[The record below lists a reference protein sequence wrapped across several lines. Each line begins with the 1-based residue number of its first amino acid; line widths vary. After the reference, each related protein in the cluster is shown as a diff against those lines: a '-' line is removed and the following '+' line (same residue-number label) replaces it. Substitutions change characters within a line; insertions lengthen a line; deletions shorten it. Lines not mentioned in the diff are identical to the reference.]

1 MTALHFLSK
10 LHNLGIRASDPFNF
24 KNKVR
29 VFNNAII
36 VIFFIS
42 LFYCITSFV
51 IHFYWAT
58 VVTFYSILSTIFSL
72 YLVSIRK
79 SCIAFHYM
87 MWYGFIFLSCFSFL
101 FGTSNNSYY
110 YFLFMPIAC
119 NIFFDTKKESVFYLI
134 ISILFMA
141 ANIVY
146 TDYFE
151 PYYKK
156 ESWMPLVSY
165 PNIIFAPLLIFLGVS
180 LFKKENISYAYQIEE
195 QRKTLEEK
203 NNEITDSINYAKRL
217 QNAILPPLSFIR
229 KYLPEVF
236 IIYKPKDIVAGDFY
250 WMEHMADTTFIA
262 AADSTGHGVPGA
274 MVSVVCC
281 NALNRALNEYEITDP
296 GKILDKTRELVMTTF
311 AKSDDEV
318 KDGMDIS
325 LLAIKALNN
334 GSFDIK
340 WSGANNSLW
349 YIENGELVQIKAH
362 KQPIGNTLNPT
373 PFPTHELI
381 LQKNTIIFLITDG
394 FADQFGG
401 VEGKKFKQKQLQQI
415 LISNFEQPLEQQKQQ
430 LENAFELWK
439 GNLDQVDDIT
449 VIGIKLK

>member
-1 MTALHFLSK
+1 MAALNFLVK
-10 LHNLGIRASDPFNF
+10 LHNLGIKDSDSFNF

-36 VIFFIS
+36 IIFFIS
-42 LFYCITSFV
+42 LFYCIISFT

-58 VVTFYSILSTIFSL
+58 VVTFYSIVSTLISL
-72 YLVSIRK
+72 YLISIRQ

-87 MWYGFIFLSCFSFL
+87 MWYGFIFLSSFSFL
-101 FGTSNNSYY
+101 FGTSNNSYF

-119 NIFFDTKKESVFYLI
+119 NIFFDTKKETMFYLA
-134 ISILFMA
+134 ISILLMA
-141 ANIVY
+141 ANIIY

-156 ESWMPLVSY
+156 EAWMPLVSY
-165 PNIIFAPLLIFLGVS
+165 PNIIFAPMLIFLGVR
-180 LFKKENISYAYQIEE
+180 LFKTENLNYAHQIEE

-203 NNEITDSINYAKRL
+203 NIEITDSITYAKRL
-217 QNAILPPLSFIR
+217 QNAILPSLSFIR
-229 KYLPEVF
+229 KHLPDVF

-250 WMEHMADTTFIA
+250 WMEHMAGITYIA

-281 NALNRALNEYEITDP
+281 NALNRALNEYEITEP
-296 GKILDKTRELVMTTF
+296 GKILDKTRELVMNTF

-325 LLAIKALNN
+325 LLAIKSLPNN
-334 GSFDIK
+334 NFDIK

-349 YIENGELVQIKAH
+349 YIENGELIQIKAH
-362 KQPIGNTLNPT
+362 KQPIGNTHNPS

-381 LQKNTIIFLITDG
+381 LQKGAIVFLITDG

-401 VEGKKFKQKQLQQI
+401 ADGKKFKQKQLQHVLMANYHQTMDV
-415 LISNFEQPLEQQKQQ
+415 LKQE
-430 LENAFELWK
+430 LENAFYSWK
-439 GNLDQVDDIT
+439 GNLEQVDDVTI
-449 VIGIKLK
+449 IGIKL